1 MPGYQALLTDLDGTL
16 IHSQD
21 CICDALLAAFQTV
34 SKVTPSKEEIMGMF
48 GLPVEVMLTTLT
60 DISPDDKETIAD
72 FIEEY
77 KRQYPI
83 HMERARLIDGA
94 LETVKYIEGLGC
106 PVCLITSE
114 RRKNAAHIL
123 GRMGLDRYIRFMGTR
138 DDVTC
143 FKPDPEPIL
152 KGAAA
157 CGTAPKGCVYIGESP
172 FDIEA
177 GVAAGVFTVA
187 VPSGNWPVDS
197 LVEQSPDC
205 VVKDITELCSIFDES
220 RRRRTI

>member
-1 MPGYQALLTDLDGTL
+1 MPAYKALLTDLDGTL

-21 CICDALLAAFQTV
+21 CICDALAEAFQKV
-34 SKVTPSKEEIMGMF
+34 SKVIPGKEDIMGMF
-48 GLPVEVMLTTLT
+48 GLPVEVMLTSLT
-60 DISPDDKETIAD
+60 DISPDDKEAIAV

-94 LETVKYIEGLGC
+94 METVKYIEGLGC

-123 GRMGLDRYIRFMGTR
+123 RRMGLDQYIRFMVTR
-138 DDVTC
+138 DDVTS
-143 FKPDPEPIL
+143 FKPDPEPIA

-157 CGTAPKGCVYIGESP
+157 CGVLPEDCVYIGESP

-197 LVEQSPDC
+197 LVEKSPDC
-205 VVKDITELCSIFDES
+205 VITDIRQLCSIFDES
-220 RRRRTI
+220 